1 MATIVDKPLRNSLRR
16 RGSRSWIAAIALLV
30 AAALATQGCSTL
42 RRRAAERP
50 PYRKVTPPIAYE
62 IMRDAGNLM
71 ILDLRP
77 RSAFHSDTGHIYRAY
92 NLPAEQLPFRLVE
105 LTSFRED
112 TFLVYCDT
120 RECADQGME
129 VLVSSGFENAILIDG
144 GIDGWIASGFPTVL
158 PADLAGKPQTEAG
171 RPGEAEAETTGEEI
185 PPPPA
190 GGPAA
195 QPALQ
200 QAIAGAPLPAICP
213 EPHVQ
218 VEKPPE

>member
-1 MATIVDKPLRNSLRR
+1 MRNNLKR
-16 RGSRSWIAAIALLV
+16 RGSRAALAAIALLV

-71 ILDLRP
+71 ILDLRS
-77 RSAFHSDTGHIYRAY
+77 RSAFHGDTGHIYRAY
-92 NLPAEQLPFRLVE
+92 NLPAEQLSSRLVE
-105 LTSFRED
+105 LTLFRED

-120 RECADQGME
+120 RECADEGMT
-129 VLVSSGFENAILIDG
+129 VLVSGGFENAILIDG

-158 PADLAGKPQTEAG
+158 PADLAGKPQAEAG
-171 RPGEAEAETTGEEI
+171 RPGEAEAETTGEES
-185 PPPPA
+185 PPPP
-190 GGPAA
+190 PAA

-200 QAIAGAPLPAICP
+200 QETAGAQFPAICP
-213 EPHVQ
+213 EPHVL
-218 VEKPPE
+218 VEKPP